1 MATIVCPYPSL
12 TPGSWLAS
20 ATALGGNRIVP
31 GIIATSPQT
40 HLMIARLVIVTT
52 FFT

>member
-1 MATIVCPYPSL
+1 
-12 TPGSWLAS
+12 
-20 ATALGGNRIVP
+20 VP
-31 GIIATSPQT
+31 GIIATSPQP